1 MIMDLPIK
9 KELHELIDKCDN
21 QSILEQVKALLE
33 SDKVVDWWDEL
44 YDGDKK
50 PGRE

>member
-1 MIMDLPIK
+1 MELPIK

-33 SDKVVDWWDEL
+33 SDNVVDWWDEL

-50 PGRE
+50 QGRE